1 MLDLLYAIE
10 DGETLP
16 ALQRSSEL
24 GRRMYH
30 ANSNVAAARAVRSRR
45 WIIID
50 ALNEVTARLG
60 RPHVLSLACGHL
72 REARHC
78 SALLQGRFGRFVAA
92 DQDRESLL
100 VVEREVGD
108 FGVEAVATSVR
119 TILRGQ
125 VSLGNFDFIYASCL
139 YDYLSEAVAQRLTYV
154 LMSILAT
161 RA

>member
-24 GRRMYH
+24 GRRIYH
-30 ANSNVAAARAVRSRR
+30 ATANLAAARAVRSRR

-50 ALNEVTARLG
+50 TLNELTARMAG
-60 RPHVLSLACGHL
+60 PHVLSLAWGHL

-92 DQDRESLL
+92 DQERERLAG
-100 VVEREVGD
+100 VEREVGELRVKP
-108 FGVEAVATSVR
+108 GAISLR
-119 TILRGQ
+119 TILQGQ
-125 VSLGNFDFIYASCL
+125 DSRAGVD
-139 YDYLSEAVAQRLTYV
+139 VPHPYV
-154 LMSILAT
+154 LCVYHLQ
-161 RA
+161 